1 MKLPVCA
8 ASIAVLLLGLSAS
21 PSPRA
26 QAPAASVPA
35 TSLPQGPAAVRFA
48 FGGNAAQIP
57 AEFVSNL
64 VMLPVHV
71 NQSQPSL
78 FELDSTAAVS
88 SVDPGRASELGLP
101 NPPVPVLNL
110 PGVDVSFSSLPLV
123 PNPNFSAQV
132 GRPYEGT
139 LGNDFLMGV
148 VAEIDYARQT
158 VQLVDPAQYKY
169 SGHGSTLKMTFVAG
183 RPAVQAKFNATGK
196 TIEAT
201 FVVDTALGN
210 SLLIYD
216 HYADAHKIR
225 YRRIRSFAA
234 DPEPDGTQ
242 DAVVARIR
250 SFQIGQFQVQGPLAL
265 FSKQQAPDKDP
276 RIAGEIGG
284 GMMRRFIV
292 VFNYAH
298 QQMVFDPSSDFHS
311 DDVEDMS
318 GISLLASG
326 PALKLFTVTRVRS
339 GTPGSDAGIQKG
351 DIIEGIGDEAA
362 ADLSLPAIHRLFRQ
376 LGDPYKLLISRNGKT
391 LTLTLKLRHLL

>member
-21 PSPRA
+21 PSPRP
-26 QAPAASVPA
+26 QAPAASV
-35 TSLPQGPAAVRFA
+35 PQGPAAVRFA

-88 SVDPGRASELGLP
+88 SVDPGRAAELGLP
-101 NPPVPVLNL
+101 NPPVPILNL
-110 PGVDVSFSSLPLV
+110 PGVDITFASLPLV
-123 PNPNFSAQV
+123 PNANFSAQV

-158 VQLVDPAQYKY
+158 VQLFDPAPYKY
-169 SGHGSTLKMTFVAG
+169 SAHGTTLKMIFVAG

-201 FVVDTALGN
+201 FVVDTALGT

-216 HYADAHKIR
+216 HYADAHKIH
-225 YRRIRSFAA
+225 YSHIRNFAA

-250 SFQIGQFQVQGPLAL
+250 SFQIGPYQVQGPLAL
-265 FSKQQAPDKDP
+265 FSKREPPGKDP

-284 GMMRRFIV
+284 GMLRRFIV
-292 VFNYAH
+292 VSNYAH

-351 DIIEGIGDEAA
+351 DIIEGIDEEPA

-376 LGDPYKLLISRNGKT
+376 LGDPYKLIISRNGKT